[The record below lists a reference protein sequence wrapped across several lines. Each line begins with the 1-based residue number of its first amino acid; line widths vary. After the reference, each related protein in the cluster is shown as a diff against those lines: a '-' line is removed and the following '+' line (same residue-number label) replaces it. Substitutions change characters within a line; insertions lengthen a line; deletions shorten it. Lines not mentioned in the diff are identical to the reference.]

1 LTSRILVIEIKPA
14 WIAFP
19 TLALRYRMAS
29 EVSHMQVIPIIW
41 PVLLC
46 AFLTGML
53 FAWVWFVALPR
64 MRRAEKNA
72 RFFRPRATLRNRS
85 ALSRQSKSPIVDAD
99 QQAIRRNV

>member
-1 LTSRILVIEIKPA
+1 MVCMSYAGIALSDGTSEDPR
-14 WIAFP
+14 
-19 TLALRYRMAS
+19 
-29 EVSHMQVIPIIW
+29 MQVIPIIW

-64 MRRAEKNA
+64 MRRAEKTA
-72 RFFRPRATLRNRS
+72 CLGPRATLRNRR

>member
-1 LTSRILVIEIKPA
+1 
-14 WIAFP
+14 
-19 TLALRYRMAS
+19 
-29 EVSHMQVIPIIW
+29 MQVIPIIW

-72 RFFRPRATLRNRS
+72 RLGPLATLRNRR
-85 ALSRQSKSPIVDAD
+85 ALSRPSKSPIVDTD

>member
-1 LTSRILVIEIKPA
+1 

-53 FAWVWFVALPR
+53 FTWVWFVALPR
-64 MRRAEKNA
+64 MRRAEKKA
-72 RFFRPRATLRNRS
+72 RLGPRATLRARR
-85 ALSRQSKSPIVDAD
+85 ALSRQSKSPTVDAD